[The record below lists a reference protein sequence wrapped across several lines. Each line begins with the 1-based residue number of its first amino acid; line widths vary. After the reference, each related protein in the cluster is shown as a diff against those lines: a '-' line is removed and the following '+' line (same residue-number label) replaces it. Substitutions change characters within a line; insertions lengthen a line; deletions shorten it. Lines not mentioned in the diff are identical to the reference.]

1 VTTDA
6 RAKEV
11 TRLLKRGLN
20 HYALGDVPAAIASWE
35 EARALD
41 PENQALHDYLEAA
54 YDEVGTQDSSTRVA
68 RTPARDDDST
78 PLSSS
83 LAPRAPSRTP
93 VAPPSRT
100 PARVPT
106 PAAGRPTP
114 EPPKP
119 PSRPAPR
126 RAAADATQ
134 DTDTQISRALT
145 AYKSGQLRDAL
156 RELQKLADAEP
167 ERLDVQGYLQL
178 VRSDLAKAS
187 AQEIGDK
194 GRVVSLQVTPEQ
206 LMKLRLAPDEGF
218 LLSQVDGTVS
228 IADLIALSSSDRVR
242 TLDILARFLRE
253 GIIA

>member
-1 VTTDA
+1 MSDA

-54 YDEVGTQDSSTRVA
+54 YDEVDSD
-68 RTPARDDDST
+68 PATEVSKGVPLTDDDST
-78 PLSSS
+78 PLSS
-83 LAPRAPSRTP
+83 AGEPQAKTPPTHARTAAKSGTPAKPAARPTKP
-93 VAPPSRT
+93 VA
-100 PARVPT
+100 
-106 PAAGRPTP
+106 
-114 EPPKP
+114 KP
-119 PSRPAPR
+119 VDPDDP
-126 RAAADATQ
+126 
-134 DTDTQISRALT
+134 DTQISRALT
-145 AYKSGQLRDAL
+145 AYKSGQLREAL
-156 RELQKLADAEP
+156 KDLQKVADGDP
-167 ERLDVQGYLQL
+167 ERLDVQGYMQL
-178 VRSDLAKAS
+178 VRSELAKTS

-194 GRVVSLQVTPEQ
+194 GRVVSLQISQDQ

-218 LLSQVDGTVS
+218 LLSQVDGTLS

-242 TLDILARFLRE
+242 TLDILARFLRD

>member
-1 VTTDA
+1 VSDA

-54 YDEVGTQDSSTRVA
+54 YDEVDVDPSTQISRGSLGPDEDA
-68 RTPARDDDST
+68 T
-78 PLSSS
+78 PLSS
-83 LAPRAPSRTP
+83 AGEDQPRTP
-93 VAPPSRT
+93 RSAKPR
-100 PARVPT
+100 PAT
-106 PAAGRPTP
+106 ASPATA
-114 EPPKP
+114 
-119 PSRPAPR
+119 SRPAKPPPELP
-126 RAAADATQ
+126 DP
-134 DTDTQISRALT
+134 DDPDTQISRALT
-145 AYKSGQLRDAL
+145 AYKSGQLREAL
-156 RELQKLADAEP
+156 RELQKVADGDP
-167 ERLDVQGYLQL
+167 ERLDVQGYMQL
-178 VRSDLAKAS
+178 VRSELAKTS

-194 GRVVSLQVTPEQ
+194 GRVVSLQISTDQ

-218 LLSQVDGTVS
+218 LLSQVDGTLS
-228 IADLIALSSSDRVR
+228 IADLIALSSADRVR

>member
-1 VTTDA
+1 MSDA

-54 YDEVGTQDSSTRVA
+54 YDEVDSD
-68 RTPARDDDST
+68 PATEVSKGVPLTDDDST
-78 PLSSS
+78 PLSS
-83 LAPRAPSRTP
+83 AGEQQAKTPPTNART
-93 VAPPSRT
+93 AAKSRT
-100 PARVPT
+100 PAK
-106 PAAGRPTP
+106 PAA
-114 EPPKP
+114 KP
-119 PSRPAPR
+119 VDPDDP
-126 RAAADATQ
+126 
-134 DTDTQISRALT
+134 DTQISRALT
-145 AYKSGQLRDAL
+145 AYKSGQLREAL
-156 RELQKLADAEP
+156 RDLQKVADGDP
-167 ERLDVQGYLQL
+167 ERLDVQGYMQL
-178 VRSDLAKAS
+178 VRSELAKTS

-194 GRVVSLQVTPEQ
+194 GRVVSLQISQDQ

-218 LLSQVDGTVS
+218 LLSQVDGTLS

-242 TLDILARFLRE
+242 TLDILARFLRD